1 MIPNVLQ
8 TGAAEAR
15 RAALEE
21 VLNSRTFDRSDQLK
35 AFLRYVCEM
44 DTEGRGAELN
54 EYLIGVEVLGRPDGY
69 SPAED
74 AIVRNRAFALRRK
87 LEEYYTRENGQA
99 RIRIEIPRGQ
109 YAPRFHTVTASP
121 VTVPPVTG
129 PLATE
134 LPASAP
140 PEITP
145 ALEEHT
151 LPPAPNIRR
160 IAAISF
166 AIGLAVASIGW
177 ATWRSLEQQAKV
189 PAALRAAWGPLLNGP
204 EATFVHISSPL
215 HLFVR
220 PNETRMP
227 GERPQIDSGALQR
240 WYREIPSLPPANEL
254 FVRPTPNAPLWGD
267 AMSMSIV
274 GRVLER
280 SGVPWDVLPS
290 RVAAEPLIRKR
301 NAIVLGRP
309 EYSRLVAK
317 LMQRQPLTVDY
328 HPGLRE
334 YAIREV
340 SNDQWLLPKYGAN
353 DYADV
358 VYGLI
363 TVLPSE
369 GSPGGEHRTVILTGT
384 NSAGA
389 QAAAEFWTSAR
400 ELASLRERMGA
411 FPASYQ
417 VVVRA
422 TASATMALDIFYETH
437 RVVTPAGTRG
447 E

>member
-1 MIPNVLQ
+1 M
-8 TGAAEAR
+8 
-15 RAALEE
+15 
-21 VLNSRTFDRSDQLK
+21 
-35 AFLRYVCEM
+35 
-44 DTEGRGAELN
+44 
-54 EYLIGVEVLGRPDGY
+54 
-69 SPAED
+69 
-74 AIVRNRAFALRRK
+74 
-87 LEEYYTRENGQA
+87 
-99 RIRIEIPRGQ
+99 
-109 YAPRFHTVTASP
+109 
-121 VTVPPVTG
+121 
-129 PLATE
+129 
-134 LPASAP
+134 
-140 PEITP
+140 
-145 ALEEHT
+145 
-151 LPPAPNIRR
+151 PAP
-160 IAAISF
+160 
-166 AIGLAVASIGW
+166 
-177 ATWRSLEQQAKV
+177 
-189 PAALRAAWGPLLNGP
+189 LRAAWGPLLEGTEP
-204 EATFVHISSPL
+204 TFVHISSPL

-227 GERPQIDSGALQR
+227 GERPQVDSQQLQR

-301 NAIVLGRP
+301 NALVLGRP

-317 LMQRQPLTVDY
+317 LMQHLPLTVNF

-334 YAIREV
+334 YAIHDTG
-340 SNDQWLLPKYGAN
+340 NNQWLLPKYGAN
-353 DYADV
+353 DYAEV

-400 ELASLRERMGA
+400 ELAALQNRLGGT
-411 FPASYQ
+411 FPSSYQ

-422 TASATMALDIFYETH
+422 TASATMALDLFYETH
-437 RVVTPAGTRG
+437 RVVKLTGTPGG
-447 E
+447 